1 MPAYTLESRKGQ
13 GMDAKATHSNLKN
26 LPNAVV
32 KETPPDVGA
41 GGAAAA
47 MAGAAAGAGM
57 VVVEEGRG
65 DVGTYNPDAVP
76 APAVVAATSEPG
88 SVVSVLKAKLL
99 GYGLEPT
106 DLPKVS
112 QRIFTAA
119 SVLVFLML
127 HHIFPKEKYKIT
139 PPPHTHTFLIFP
151 FLLFR
156 LWLRTRLW
164 GHRCCSVRGG
174 CATPSARRRGW
185 GGSC

>member
-119 SVLVFLML
+119 SVLVFLLL
-127 HHIFPKEKYKIT
+127 HRIFPKEK
-139 PPPHTHTFLIFP
+139 
-151 FLLFR
+151 
-156 LWLRTRLW
+156 
-164 GHRCCSVRGG
+164 
-174 CATPSARRRGW
+174 
-185 GGSC
+185 